1 MERDSLLA
9 CLADLGECGVKFN
22 GSFTEP
28 DGTEYDIDDVEE
40 AIAELRADV
49 AKLEKLIV
57 WAKTMPKV
65 GE

>member
-22 GSFTEP
+22 GCFTEP
-28 DGTEYDIDDVEE
+28 DGTEYYLNDVEE

-49 AKLEKLIV
+49 AKLEKLIA
-57 WAKTMPKV
+57 WAKTMPEV
-65 GE
+65 DE